1 MWARIWGFLD
11 WGFFGPASIRPDT
24 FGLVLRIL
32 RYPYAV
38 IRDLWRGALNLRAM
52 SLVYTSLLSVIPLV
66 AFAFAILKIFGQR
79 HDLEPIVAEFFRPM
93 GGSAADDVAR
103 QVVQLAQR
111 VSTGVAGSVGLAV
124 LAYTLFGTIRKVED
138 SFNFVWHVDQPRSLV
153 RRIGEYAALLVL
165 GPLLLV
171 GFLGLTHAALEVSAV
186 QEVANSRLLRHIGIA
201 IAPYAMVTVFFTAM
215 YRLVPNTRVH
225 LRPALIGALVGGV
238 LWAAVGKLFTEFV
251 MYSTRLQI
259 VYAGFAFVVGALLW
273 TYFGWLILLAG
284 AQLSFYI
291 QNPMYLRLGL
301 GELRLSCTEIEQFA
315 LRLMYY
321 VGRAHL
327 TSEPRWTVDRLA
339 HELGVPAIAIARLVA
354 TFEQAK
360 LIVATESDELV
371 PARDIGQISVAEIL
385 EVARDQH
392 CGQIT
397 PRNLSIPSVDRVLGP
412 IEEPRRKSCG
422 SVTLR
427 ELVQDGL
434 AGARPSLALAARRDR
449 LEGVS
454 RPQSSSHR

>member
-11 WGFFGPASIRPDT
+11 WCFFGPASTRSDRV
-24 FGLVLRIL
+24 GLVLRIL

-38 IRDLWRGALNLRAM
+38 IRDLWRGDINLRAM
-52 SLVYTSLLSVIPLV
+52 GLVYTSLLAAIPLV

-93 GGSAADDVAR
+93 GGSAADDLAR
-103 QVVQLAQR
+103 QVVQLAHR

-201 IAPYAMVTVFFTAM
+201 IAPYAMVTAFFTATYM
-215 YRLVPNTRVH
+215 LVPNTRVN

-251 MYSTRLQI
+251 MYSTRLQT

-301 GELRLSCTEIEQFA
+301 GELRLSCTETEQFA
-315 LRLMYY
+315 LRLLYY

-327 TSEPRWTVDRLA
+327 SGEPRWTAERLA
-339 HELGVPAIAIARLVA
+339 HELGVPGIAIARLVA
-354 TFEQAK
+354 AFTQAK
-360 LIVATESDELV
+360 LIVSTESDELV
-371 PARDIGQISVAEIL
+371 PARDIGQISVVEIL

-392 CGQIT
+392 SGQIT
-397 PRNLSIPSVDRVLGP
+397 PRNIPTPAVDRILAT
-412 IEEPRRKSCG
+412 IDEARRESCG
-422 SVTLR
+422 TLTLR
-427 ELVQDGL
+427 DLVQDSL
-434 AGARPSLALAARRDR
+434 THESAAPRPSLTLAMRRGD
-449 LEGVS
+449 
-454 RPQSSSHR
+454 